1 MLTLTLGTFLVGSIV
16 ASLLWAT
23 LLLAFLK
30 TMKRTKQ
37 PRPISTAFTFF
48 NPTRLKSS
56 KIYEGLI
63 QSSELSDL
71 NIKISSY
78 SNISCHTFIPIAP
91 LPIQE
96 HSEFVTHDTEPQ
108 LFLFSDQEIQA
119 SVSDAQQNLADI
131 IAKRNVR
138 KAELYEFEQL
148 LEDLESSE

>member
-1 MLTLTLGTFLVGSIV
+1 MLTLPLGTFLVGSIV

-30 TMKRTKQ
+30 TMQRTKQ
-37 PRPISTAFTFF
+37 PRPVSTAFTFF
-48 NPTRLKSS
+48 NPTCLKSS
-56 KIYEGLI
+56 KIYEGFILGSEFCDLDI
-63 QSSELSDL
+63 KVSSYL
-71 NIKISSY
+71 NISS
-78 SNISCHTFIPIAP
+78 HTFLPIAP

-96 HSEFVTHDTEPQ
+96 HPEFVIHDTEPQ